1 MKSPSRMTIELGKFK
16 KGKSMT
22 IVEKE
27 DTKDLMKSFENLPKE
42 SKRYIQGFLAGLE
55 TAERNR
61 EDKKDGDNQGSSIND
76 PDQG

>member
-1 MKSPSRMTIELGKFK
+1 MKYPSRMTIELGKFK
-16 KGKSMT
+16 KGKPMT
-22 IVEKE
+22 IIEKE

-61 EDKKDGDNQGSSIND
+61 EDKKDDGNKDKNSI
-76 PDQG
+76 PDKE

>member
-1 MKSPSRMTIELGKFK
+1 MT
-16 KGKSMT
+16 T
-22 IVEKE
+22 VEKE

-61 EDKKDGDNQGSSIND
+61 EDKKDGDSTGNSSND
-76 PDQG
+76 TDQG

>member
-1 MKSPSRMTIELGKFK
+1 
-16 KGKSMT
+16 MT

-55 TAERNR
+55 PAERNR
-61 EDKKDGDNQGSSIND
+61 EDAKCENFKAKDTDRG
-76 PDQG
+76 

>member
-1 MKSPSRMTIELGKFK
+1 
-16 KGKSMT
+16 MT

-55 TAERNR
+55 TAERNK
-61 EDKKDGDNQGSSIND
+61 EDAKCENFKVKDTDRG
-76 PDQG
+76 

>member
-1 MKSPSRMTIELGKFK
+1 MTI
-16 KGKSMT
+16 
-22 IVEKE
+22 IEKE

-61 EDKKDGDNQGSSIND
+61 EDAKCENFKAKDTDRG
-76 PDQG
+76 

>member
-1 MKSPSRMTIELGKFK
+1 MK
-16 KGKSMT
+16 

-61 EDKKDGDNQGSSIND
+61 EDAKCENFKAKDTDRG
-76 PDQG
+76 